1 MIVGEKPSL
10 LEGRKWEL
18 EGTIKKMAAKKWVH
32 KSKKIEEVGRQK
44 ERRGEKEMQIE
55 ITLEF

>member
-1 MIVGEKPSL
+1 
-10 LEGRKWEL
+10 
-18 EGTIKKMAAKKWVH
+18 MAAKKWVH

-44 ERRGEKEMQIE
+44 KRRGEKEMQIE